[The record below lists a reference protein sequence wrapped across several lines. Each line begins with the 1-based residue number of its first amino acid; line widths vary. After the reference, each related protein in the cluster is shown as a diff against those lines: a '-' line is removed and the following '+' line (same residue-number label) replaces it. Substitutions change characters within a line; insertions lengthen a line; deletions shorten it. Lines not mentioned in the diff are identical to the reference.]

1 MHMQPTW
8 QRSFSAEVT
17 KLYRSGP
24 QRTTKWL
31 LKDHRA
37 VTKLSQSLCTK
48 AVHGWFRV
56 HVSGVGGGS
65 RWGIFKSG
73 LGLVVMTPGGWGI
86 YKSGLELVVMMLGGW
101 GIYKSGLQ
109 GRLEAVEH

>member
-1 MHMQPTW
+1 MQMQPTW
-8 QRSFSAEVT
+8 PRSFSAEVI

-31 LKDHRA
+31 LNDHRV
-37 VTKLSQSLCTK
+37 VTKLLQSLCTK

-56 HVSGVGGGS
+56 YVSGVGGGS
-65 RWGIFKSG
+65 RWGI
-73 LGLVVMTPGGWGI
+73 
-86 YKSGLELVVMMLGGW
+86 YKSWLGLVVMMLGGW